1 MVLTKILEP
10 VMNRYLSDIKTEKII
25 AIYELNNLIE
35 FVYSKDDVEKSMV
48 IRKACHFGPMYDGCW
63 FEFSNIALDSQR
75 SIILKQPSIILQD
88 IESIEDMNFY
98 SKELENGAYLDLE
111 ILYTAKDG
119 TTGSYLFHPQPHEE
133 DVHEI
138 GLLKN
143 QKSSFKLLKRDSQTM
158 PKELYSTQIYKDA
171 LAFALKAHG
180 EQKTPQGLPYSFHI
194 VSVANEII
202 NSLSMHRI
210 SYDEANIAI
219 MCALLH
225 DVNEDT
231 TMKATRQYVE
241 LPHIETIEDGVVAL
255 TKDTTLPSKQEQ
267 MKDSLERLKEMPK
280 CVQMVKLADRITNLA
295 PAPEFWS
302 KNKRKSYVD
311 EAKFILRELE
321 ESNPYLAQKL
331 KNKIENYLV
340 EKAVDSRGFTTVD
353 NYLVFYGNDKALV
366 LDKNHK
372 LYLKTFKAMNR
383 LSEYVKQAYEIT
395 LFEKYTNKETL
406 QREKNIVGLEYIS
419 TTINTKNL
427 LDINKHIDEKI
438 AKYMS
443 IIYEGEA
450 VLCKNFS
457 K

>member
-1 MVLTKILEP
+1 MEEGG
-10 VMNRYLSDIKTEKII
+10 SHSFDG
-25 AIYELNNLIE
+25 IE
-35 FVYSKDDVEKSMV
+35 
-48 IRKACHFGPMYDGCW
+48 RH
-63 FEFSNIALDSQR
+63 
-75 SIILKQPSIILQD
+75 
-88 IESIEDMNFY
+88 
-98 SKELENGAYLDLE
+98 LENIRTFFAVGD
-111 ILYTAKDG
+111 
-119 TTGSYLFHPQPHEE
+119 H
-133 DVHEI
+133 
-138 GLLKN
+138 
-143 QKSSFKLLKRDSQTM
+143 FKHTSKVKGVRY
-158 PKELYSTQIYKDA
+158 ELYSTQMYKDA

-194 VSVANEII
+194 VSVVNEII
-202 NSLSMHRI
+202 NSLSMHSI

-241 LPHIETIEDGVVAL
+241 LPYIETIEDGVAAL

-302 KNKRKSYVD
+302 KNKRKAYVD

-331 KNKIENYLV
+331 KNKIDYYLV
-340 EKAVDSRGFTTVD
+340 EKAVDSRGLTTVD
-353 NYLVFYGNDKALV
+353 NHLVFYGNNKSLV

-406 QREKNIVGLEYIS
+406 QNVKNRVGLEYIS
-419 TTINTKNL
+419 RTLNTKDL
-427 LDINKHIDEKI
+427 LYLNKHTDEKI

-443 IIYEGEA
+443 IIYEGE
-450 VLCKNFS
+450 VVICNNFS